1 MNTPPLLKSTSSSFF
16 RSAKEKRKLFRKLI
30 NIINVNLSTLQY
42 ENYVIVGSRSW
53 NMWYKQL
60 KNKSTTSNVSYL
72 KGNWDIFIFTD
83 DIENTLTNM
92 LNMFNTCKN
101 SIQELLIETG
111 NVSLEATGF
120 TKKKIGQPINTL
132 IYPGY
137 ELLIYIT
144 KYSKIGG
151 GKEKFD
157 NNNSELLMYC
167 KVFPNYINLSP
178 IITIHNEYKYL
189 NTKGLY
195 LFIKL
200 MKTIQRKNKGINI
213 DAKRE
218 EELIKH
224 VGDNHMFYI
233 EVVNMYIRMFSK
245 IDNYYD
251 DNIITSIY
259 MDFLKS
265 KNPLFIP
272 YIDEFEK
279 WSVERFRKYINTMLA
294 YMDDLLTGDDE
305 EAYIFLVGGD
315 AMRRHKRTITR
326 TADFDCKLYCKKSW
340 YDKMDR
346 LVKTVCS
353 KTVVYLNSNIED
365 GYPSKIVTDLFTVV
379 RGSFRLRK
387 IEPHETFNVNLYSID
402 FRVILYTEKTHVKID
417 IPILDIVIETFT
429 KLPKKTDTVVY
440 KGNKLASI
448 PVGSIPFLL
457 KDIANTYSD
466 KDKARM
472 RFWNKKNKKDIDRF
486 RQLKEL
492 LSQYDLENNEL
503 NYVDDNLYEYLRYNY
518 KKDTNK
524 KFLKYLKKQYNI
536 NINDD
541 LLAYEA
547 YMTELN
553 EMMKAKRRERFRK
566 FKMSFLS
573 HIDT

>member
-1 MNTPPLLKSTSSSFF
+1 MDTPPLLKSTSSSFF
-16 RSAKEKRKLFRKLI
+16 RTAKEKRKLFRKLI
-30 NIINVNLSTLQY
+30 SIVNVNLSNLKD

-83 DIENTLTNM
+83 DIENTLN
-92 LNMFNTCKN
+92 NMFNMFSACKS

-111 NVSLEATGF
+111 NVSLETTGF
-120 TKKKIGQPINTL
+120 TKKKIGQPSNIL
-132 IYPGY
+132 LYPGY
-137 ELLIYIT
+137 ELLMYINKYT
-144 KYSKIGG
+144 KTAG
-151 GKEKFD
+151 GKEGFD

-189 NTKGLY
+189 NTEGLY

-224 VGDNHMFYI
+224 VGDNHTFYI
-233 EVVNMYIRMFSK
+233 EVVNMYNRMFSK

-251 DNIITSIY
+251 DNIVTSIY

-272 YIDEFEK
+272 YIDELER
-279 WSVERFRKYINTMLA
+279 WSVERFRKYINSMLA
-294 YMDDLLTGDDE
+294 YMDDQLIGDDE

-353 KTVVYLNSNIED
+353 KTVVYLNSNIGD
-365 GYPSKIVTDLFTVV
+365 GYPSKIVTDLFTIV

-387 IEPHETFNVNLYSID
+387 IEPHDTFNVNLYSID

-472 RFWNKKNKKDIDRF
+472 RYWNKKNKKDIDRF
-486 RQLKEL
+486 RQLKEE
-492 LSQYDLENNEL
+492 LSHYDVENNEL

-524 KFLKYLKKQYNI
+524 KFLRYLKKQYNM
-536 NINDD
+536 NVDGD
-541 LLAYEA
+541 ELAYEA

-553 EMMKAKRRERFRK
+553 EMMKAKRRERFIK

-573 HIDT
+573 HVDS